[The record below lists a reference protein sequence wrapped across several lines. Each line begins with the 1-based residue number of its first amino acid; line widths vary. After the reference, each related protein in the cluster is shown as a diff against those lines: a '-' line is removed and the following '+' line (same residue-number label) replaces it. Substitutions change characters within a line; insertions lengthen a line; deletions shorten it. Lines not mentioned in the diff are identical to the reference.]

1 MVSTTDSSKM
11 MAEFTTERAV
21 TLSKLPPEISP
32 SDFVRIATG
41 GSGSIGTGTGTGTS
55 GAAEDSLDDTGS
67 GSILGLRYSLVALI
81 LLGANLAI
89 GIALIGLTIA
99 ICVQGRK
106 NRLNMRTYVPVQFR
120 DEFQQGSS
128 KYGS

>member
-1 MVSTTDSSKM
+1 MVSSTDSSKM
-11 MAEFTTERAV
+11 MAEFTTERAA
-21 TLSKLPPEISP
+21 TLSKLPQEISP

-41 GSGSIGTGTGTGTS
+41 GSGSIGTGTGTS
-55 GAAEDSLDDTGS
+55 GAAEDDDTGS

-99 ICVQGRK
+99 ICVQRRK

-120 DEFQQGSS
+120 NEFQQGSS

>member
-1 MVSTTDSSKM
+1 MVSTTDSSEM
-11 MAEFTTERAV
+11 MAEFTTERAA

-41 GSGSIGTGTGTGTS
+41 GSGSIGTGTGTS

>member
-41 GSGSIGTGTGTGTS
+41 GSGSIGTGTGTS
-55 GAAEDSLDDTGS
+55 GAAEDDDTGS

>member
-41 GSGSIGTGTGTGTS
+41 GSGSIGTDTSTS
-55 GAAEDSLDDTGS
+55 GAAEDDDTGS

>member
-11 MAEFTTERAV
+11 MNEFTTERAA
-21 TLSKLPPEISP
+21 TLAKLPAEISP
-32 SDFVRIATG
+32 SDFVKIATG
-41 GSGSIGTGTGTGTS
+41 GSGSIGTGTS
-55 GAAEDSLDDTGS
+55 GAAEDPVDGA

-81 LLGANLAI
+81 LLGANLTI
-89 GIALIGLTIA
+89 GVVLVGMTAA

-106 NRLNMRTYVPVQFR
+106 NRLSMRTVYAPVRFK
-120 DEFQQGSS
+120 DDIEQGSS